1 VTVFRAERPLIMGIL
16 NVTPDSFSDAG
27 QFQAVDQAVNHA
39 RRMLDEGADIIDVG
53 GESTRP
59 GSERV
64 DVTEQKVRVVPVIES
79 IRAVIPDAIIS
90 IDTTLSE
97 VAESALAAG
106 ADMINDISAGRDD
119 AGMFELVADRNCPY
133 CLMHM
138 QGTPGTMQD
147 DPVYDDVVEEIKA
160 FLLERADAAITA
172 GVDKTNIILDPGIG
186 FGKSREHN
194 LILMAN
200 LKAFVD
206 SGYPILLGASR
217 KRFMGSI
224 CEGARPDELVA
235 ATCATTVIG
244 LQAGVRIFR
253 VHDVKENR
261 QALDVAWHV
270 INSGNSA

>member
-1 VTVFRAERPLIMGIL
+1 MGIL

-27 QFQAVDQAVNHA
+27 HFQAVDQAVNHA
-39 RRMLDEGADIIDVG
+39 RRMLEAGADIIDVG

-64 DVTEQKVRVVPVIES
+64 DVTEQKARVVPVIES
-79 IRAVIPDAIIS
+79 IHAGIPDAIIS

-106 ADMINDISAGRDD
+106 AGMINDISAGRDD
-119 AGMFELVADRNCPY
+119 ASMFELVADWNCPY

-147 DPVYDDVVEEIKA
+147 DPVYEDVVEEIKA
-160 FLLERADAAITA
+160 FLLERTDAAIAA

-194 LILMAN
+194 LVLMAN
-200 LKAFVD
+200 LGVFVAT
-206 SGYPILLGASR
+206 GYPILLGASR

-224 CEGARPDELVA
+224 CEGSRPDELVA
-235 ATCATTVIG
+235 ATCATTVLG
-244 LQAGVRIFR
+244 LVAGVQIFR

-270 INSGNSA
+270 INSGNPA